1 MLNYYQ
7 HIIHGDGVY
16 GSACKLASVH
26 LFLFLFSP
34 LDLLYVQYKALMSF
48 ENLEWSQLCR
58 HCRHLFS
65 SFSDPFPY

>member
-34 LDLLYVQYKALMSF
+34 LDLLYVQGTNELREFGMVSAL
-48 ENLEWSQLCR
+48 
-58 HCRHLFS
+58 
-65 SFSDPFPY
+65 